1 MANCGSCGSN
11 KQLCTCYF
19 AGDGSTTTVSGN
31 GSITNPVSFSKSEG
45 PNPRPLADI
54 ARSSTSSSLTVPIST
69 QTLVT
74 FDLNQLVRSGINF
87 GDPAM
92 VATANRITFATA
104 GKYFVGGFLTL
115 QDLTVVAG
123 DISCA
128 VYLSQGVPA
137 GANVYAV
144 ESQKRAAHNPNGVN
158 QALAPFSFVSV
169 TAGQYMEMYV
179 FSQIADLVPSGATN
193 GEGTAYMYAIWM
205 DE

>member
-1 MANCGSCGSN
+1 MANCGNCGSN
-11 KQLCTCYF
+11 KQMCTCYF
-19 AGDGSTTTVSGN
+19 AGDGVTTTVSGS
-31 GSITNPVSFSKSEG
+31 GSITNPVSFSKIEG

-54 ARSSTSSSLTVPIST
+54 ARSSTSSSLTIPITT

-74 FDLNQLVRSGINF
+74 FDKNQMIRSGVNF

-92 VATANRITFATA
+92 VTVANRITFTTA
-104 GKYFVGGFLTL
+104 GKYFIGGLLTL
-115 QDLTVVAG
+115 QYLTAVAG
-123 DISCA
+123 DIS
-128 VYLSQGVPA
+128 VSVSLSQGVPA

-144 ESQKRAAHNPNGVN
+144 ESQKRAAHNPNTVH

-179 FSQIADLVPSGATN
+179 FSQIADLVPAGATI
-193 GEGTAYMYAIWM
+193 GDGTAYMYAIWM